1 MQRQPVHR
9 YARARPGGGPSRSAA
24 TRYNVSYRPLAGG
37 VARGAAGT
45 RAEFAV
51 ALPPALTVIAQLLLV
66 MVAGIMGA
74 ALAAPLAAVMVVM
87 VVMLYV
93 QDVLG
98 RRDIGPEP
106 NDTPT
111 LPA

>member
-1 MQRQPVHR
+1 
-9 YARARPGGGPSRSAA
+9 
-24 TRYNVSYRPLAGG
+24 
-37 VARGAAGT
+37 
-45 RAEFAV
+45 
-51 ALPPALTVIAQLLLV
+51 